1 MTQPGSKYGP
11 VWEQLKKRKVAKL
24 QFPEDELNVALA
36 ITRTKKAVI
45 NLKDS
50 DLGFKA
56 LSDMPYRLRI
66 KADLKA
72 RTLEFQLIP
81 CIKKAISCHL

>member
-11 VWEQLKKRKVAKL
+11 VWEQLKKRKAAKL
-24 QFPEDELNVALA
+24 QFPEDELNIALA

-56 LSDMPYRLRI
+56 LSDMPYRLKI

>member
-1 MTQPGSKYGP
+1 MTQPGSKYGII
-11 VWEQLKKRKVAKL
+11 WEQLKKRKVAKL